1 MELQTTLNNAPVTI
15 EYTVE
20 FDEVDCYNDGR
31 EYTDTVMTVIIDA
44 ITFKGNDVLDIVS
57 DDDLTALEMECTA
70 DYGGNDA

>member
-20 FDEVDCYNDGR
+20 FDEVDCYADGR

-44 ITFKGNDVLDIVS
+44 ITFKGNDVRDIVS
-57 DDDLTALEMECTA
+57 DDDLTSLEMECTA
-70 DYGGNDA
+70 AYGVQE